1 MKSRRHRQGF
11 TLVELL
17 VVIGIIGI
25 LIAVSFPAYRM
36 AILHAQCAG
45 CSAHMR
51 QVGTAFML
59 YANDNNGQL
68 PGRVVAANK
77 WPTLLLPY
85 VNDATIYTDPGDPVA
100 TKTSQA
106 DLVSNAANNSSF
118 IFNGFNDIG
127 AHNDPTITVS
137 IASLANSA
145 GVILLGQQVP
155 GGANFYMDLADGDQ
169 NTVLK
174 KTAYYGGSNYLFAD
188 GSVQFLK
195 LADYNDS
202 MWLINK
208 NYTY

>member
-1 MKSRRHRQGF
+1 MKSRHRNKGF

-17 VVIGIIGI
+17 VVIAIIGI
-25 LIAVSFPAYRM
+25 LVAVLFPAYRM
-36 AILHAQCAG
+36 AILHAQCTG

-51 QVGTAFML
+51 QVGSAFML

-68 PGRVVAANK
+68 PGRVTSTNK

-85 VNDATIYTDPGDPVA
+85 VNDATIYVDPGDPLA
-100 TKTSQA
+100 TKTSET
-106 DLVSNAANNSSF
+106 DLISNASNNSSF
-118 IFNGFNDIG
+118 IFNGFNDLG
-127 AHNDPTITVS
+127 AHTDPSITVS
-137 IASLANSA
+137 IASLTNNA
-145 GVILLGQQVP
+145 VILLGQQIP

-188 GSVQFLK
+188 GSVEFLK